1 MKNKLLLS
9 SALVGSLVAS
19 TISFA
24 ETKITGQLDLSY
36 NAKSD
41 QLAKDS
47 DGGFGRETQINVSK
61 TGDLNNGMKY
71 AAGFSVEMDGNG
83 TAKNNEGVYLNVITG
98 GITYHVGVDSIS
110 NLDSSA
116 VPRASIPANS
126 VANSST
132 DVAYHQG
139 ASLIDSKGARSHVKE
154 SMGFG
159 VSGSG
164 FTAYYVP
171 QLEDKGG
178 ANDSFTAGSG
188 GNAYML
194 NYKGNAGVQ
203 GLNLNIGYAK
213 ADKAVGSTFTTRRD
227 VKLQQASVAYN
238 FGQIAVG
245 IGRIEAEDGVTAGT
259 AKDRSTD
266 DFGVTFAV
274 NDKLSLGVNYAK
286 TDIDTAVED
295 EKVTMAQIGYNLGAV
310 GFAVSYAQFESVLG
324 AANNDD
330 EHFNVRLSTK
340 F

>member
-1 MKNKLLLS
+1 
-9 SALVGSLVAS
+9 
-19 TISFA
+19 
-24 ETKITGQLDLSY
+24 
-36 NAKSD
+36 
-41 QLAKDS
+41 
-47 DGGFGRETQINVSK
+47 
-61 TGDLNNGMKY
+61 
-71 AAGFSVEMDGNG
+71 
-83 TAKNNEGVYLNVITG
+83 
-98 GITYHVGVDSIS
+98 
-110 NLDSSA
+110 
-116 VPRASIPANS
+116 
-126 VANSST
+126 
-132 DVAYHQG
+132 
-139 ASLIDSKGARSHVKE
+139 
-154 SMGFG
+154 MGFG

-171 QLEDKGG
+171 QLEDLGG
-178 ANDSFTAGSG
+178 GNDSFTAGSG

-213 ADKAVGSTFTTRRD
+213 ADKAVGSTYTKERD

-245 IGRIEAEDGVTAGT
+245 IGRIEAEDGVSATAM
-259 AKDRSTD
+259 DRSTD

-295 EKVTMAQIGYNLGAV
+295 EKMTMAQIGYNLGAV
-310 GFAVSYAQFESVLG
+310 GFAVSYAQFENVLG
-324 AANNDD
+324 AANTDD